1 MISMLYMIAF
11 LLLSFAILLI
21 LKITPTQAKNDFIA
35 LANRNRTLRY
45 KIESATGKRKQG
57 KIGRKLE
64 AMVHSVEVT
73 HAQKQFGTICTIT
86 FVALIIGIQILII
99 TQQLLLIPI
108 ALIVGALVPFIY
120 AQTVLSAY
128 SKTVTDEL
136 EAALTTITASYVASE
151 DIISAVRDS
160 LEQAHINPPV
170 SDVFKHFLS
179 RTLINSNI
187 KLAILMMKDEIDNS
201 IFHEWCDTLAACQD
215 NISLKYI
222 LQPCVDKYC
231 NERIVNAELEADLA
245 AERRSFYLMVFLVVV
260 NYPLIYMLN
269 AEWFELLVTTPAG
282 QIVTGIVAVIV
293 LFCVLKAR
301 KLTQPIKYK
310 R

>member
-35 LANRNRTLRY
+35 LANRDRTLKY

-64 AMVHSVEVT
+64 AMVRSVEVT

-108 ALIVGALVPFIY
+108 ALIVGALVSFIY

-293 LFCVLKAR
+293 LFCVLKVR